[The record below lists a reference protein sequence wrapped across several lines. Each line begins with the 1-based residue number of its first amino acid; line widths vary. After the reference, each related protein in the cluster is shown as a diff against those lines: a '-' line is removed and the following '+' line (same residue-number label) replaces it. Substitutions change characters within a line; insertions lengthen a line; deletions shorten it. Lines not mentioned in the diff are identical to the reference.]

1 MEKMVK
7 DCLVKILILYTKFIM
22 IFFSFLFQEEIRKS
36 AETMNFQ
43 NTFFFPINLQPAL
56 DLVYSLKDVVL
67 SSHEKEM

>member
-1 MEKMVK
+1 
-7 DCLVKILILYTKFIM
+7 M